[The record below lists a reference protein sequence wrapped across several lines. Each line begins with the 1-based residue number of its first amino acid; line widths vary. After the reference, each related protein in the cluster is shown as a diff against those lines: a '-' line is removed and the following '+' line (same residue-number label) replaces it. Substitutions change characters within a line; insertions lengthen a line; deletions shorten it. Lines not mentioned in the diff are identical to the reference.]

1 MHEAIRMTS
10 TYPVHY
16 SVEHPPHF
24 SRIGLL
30 VRVVAFIAL
39 GALGLSFGALFSF
52 AFLILPVIAAC
63 RVSGRRDPQAYWRE
77 DGPRVLGA
85 LRWLAAIS
93 AWAGLTAERLPGSS
107 ADEIVRLELEDA
119 PHRAATPGSA
129 IWRVITGIPSAIVLG
144 LLCWIGV
151 FVWAWAALSILLW
164 ERVGPGAFDYLV
176 GLQRWSIRLLAYQAS
191 LVDEYPPFSLSEA
204 ASSLPTARAFG

>member
-1 MHEAIRMTS
+1 MHPISGMTG

-30 VRVVAFIAL
+30 GRVVAFIAL
-39 GALGLSFGALFSF
+39 GMLGLSFGAVFCF
-52 AFLILPVIAAC
+52 AFLILPVFAMVRI
-63 RVSGRRDPQAYWRE
+63 SGSDPEAYLRQ

-93 AWAGLTAERLPGSS
+93 AWASLTAERLPDQ
-107 ADEIVRLELEDA
+107 APNEIVKIEIDSA
-119 PHRAATPGSA
+119 PHRGETSA
-129 IWRVITGIPSAIVLG
+129 IWRVLSGLPSALVLAVLG
-144 LLCWIGV
+144 WIGV
-151 FVWAWAALSILLW
+151 FVWLWAALSILLW
-164 ERVGPGAFDYLV
+164 ERVGPGAFGYLV

-191 LVDEYPPFSLSEA
+191 LVDEYPPFSFSDPA
-204 ASSLPTARAFG
+204 PSLPAAHVMG

>member
-1 MHEAIRMTS
+1 MTS

-24 SRIGLL
+24 SRVGLL

-39 GALGLSFGALFSF
+39 GMIGLSFGAIFSF
-52 AFLILPVIAAC
+52 AFLMLPVIAAC
-63 RVSGRRDPQAYWRE
+63 RLAGGRDPQAYRRE
-77 DGPRVLGA
+77 DGPRIMGA

-93 AWAGLTAERLPGSS
+93 AWASLTAERLPGSS
-107 ADEIVRLELEDA
+107 ADEIVRLELALEDA
-119 PHRAATPGSA
+119 PPRATTPGSA
-129 IWRVITGIPSAIVLG
+129 IWRVITGIPSAIVLAVLG
-144 LLCWIGV
+144 WIGM

-164 ERVGPGAFDYLV
+164 ERVGPGAFGYLV

-204 ASSLPTARAFG
+204 AQPLPTARAIG